1 MNERLRIIAKDVG
14 IEGNFTTYSIRHSWA
29 TIAKY
34 MGISTE
40 LISEAFGHSSVRVTE
55 IYLKDFDNEILD
67 EVNVMV
73 TS

>member
-1 MNERLRIIAKDVG
+1 MNERLKIIANDVG
-14 IEGNFTTYSIRHSWA
+14 IEGSFTTYSIRHSWA

-40 LISEAFGHSSVRVTE
+40 LISEAFGHSSIKTTE
-55 IYLKDFDNEILD
+55 TYLKDFDNEILD
-67 EVNVMV
+67 EVNALV